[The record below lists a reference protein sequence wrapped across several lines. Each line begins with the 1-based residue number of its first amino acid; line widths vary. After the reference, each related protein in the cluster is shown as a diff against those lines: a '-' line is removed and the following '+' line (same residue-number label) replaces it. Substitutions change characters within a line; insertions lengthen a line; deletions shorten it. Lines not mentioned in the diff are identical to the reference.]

1 MIRVLLVDDQNTI
14 RQMLQLSLQPQ
25 LDLLIVGSVEDGQ
38 TALRE
43 VEEQNPDVAIVDI
56 EMPGMD
62 GLTAIASICERFA
75 DTKVLV
81 FSSHDDEKYI
91 EEALRAGAKGY
102 LLKSTPAEDI
112 ANAIRSVHKGYVQLS
127 PGLLEKVTFNSD
139 RGEII
144 RQEVTEID
152 RQVLPATKI
161 VETFSNDWSKST
173 KELLDTLP
181 QVWTRGL
188 LYLIVIF
195 IAMVLPWSMLA
206 QVDVTGTAKGRLE
219 PKGKTIRLDA
229 PVSGTVAAIK
239 VQEGEQVKAGQI
251 LMALNSQI
259 VSSELQQAQVRW
271 QGFADRLTNLQVL
284 ENQLRMSMRT
294 QKLQNQAEIA
304 EQGELINQTQQRI
317 EFNRTAIESAR
328 KLLEKDLAIAK
339 RYTSFSQKG
348 VVSGSQLDEIQ
359 RRTIENEQRFQQARS
374 ELQQNKIELKRQQ
387 QAYQKIKRQGE
398 KGTIDAQR
406 QLQELQSQIVD
417 ARSQMAQTANQ
428 IKSLRYQQKQSM
440 LEIPVD
446 GTIFQL
452 FVRHPGAVVQP
463 GQAIANIA
471 PKDVPLV
478 LRAQMSSK
486 DSGFLRV
493 GMPVKIK
500 FDAYPFQDYGVI
512 SGRLRWIAP
521 DSKISSTN
529 SNQTS
534 TSANPA
540 LPASEN
546 RVTESEG
553 TFELEITLDQNYIQ
567 TSDRPI
573 PLTPGQTATAE
584 VILRQRRLIDFVLD
598 PFIKLQKSGLKL

>member
-152 RQVLPATKI
+152 RQVPPATKI

>member
-152 RQVLPATKI
+152 RQVPPATKI

-428 IKSLRYQQKQSM
+428 MKSLRYQQKQSV

-446 GTIFQL
+446 GTVFQL

>member
-1 MIRVLLVDDQNTI
+1 
-14 RQMLQLSLQPQ
+14 
-25 LDLLIVGSVEDGQ
+25 
-38 TALRE
+38 
-43 VEEQNPDVAIVDI
+43 
-56 EMPGMD
+56 
-62 GLTAIASICERFA
+62 
-75 DTKVLV
+75 
-81 FSSHDDEKYI
+81 
-91 EEALRAGAKGY
+91 
-102 LLKSTPAEDI
+102 
-112 ANAIRSVHKGYVQLS
+112 
-127 PGLLEKVTFNSD
+127 LLEKVTFNSD

-152 RQVLPATKI
+152 RQVPPATKI
-161 VETFSNDWSKST
+161 VETSSNDWSKST

-428 IKSLRYQQKQSM
+428 MKSLRYQQKQSV

-446 GTIFQL
+446 GTVFQL

>member
-91 EEALRAGAKGY
+91 EQALRAGAKGY

-152 RQVLPATKI
+152 RQVPPATKI
-161 VETFSNDWSKST
+161 VETSSNDWSKST

-259 VSSELQQAQVRW
+259 VSSELQQAQARW

-304 EQGELINQTQQRI
+304 EQSELINQTQQRI

-328 KLLEKDLAIAK
+328 KLLEKDLAIAT
-339 RYTSFSQKG
+339 RYQSFSQKG

-573 PLTPGQTATAE
+573 ALTPGQTATAE

>member
-152 RQVLPATKI
+152 RQVPPATKI

-259 VSSELQQAQVRW
+259 VSSELQQAQARW

-328 KLLEKDLAIAK
+328 KLLEKDLAIAT